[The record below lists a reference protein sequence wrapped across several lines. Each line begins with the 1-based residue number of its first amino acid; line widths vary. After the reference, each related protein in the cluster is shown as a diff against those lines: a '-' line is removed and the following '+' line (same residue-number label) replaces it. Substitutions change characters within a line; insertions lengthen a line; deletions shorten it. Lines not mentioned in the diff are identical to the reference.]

1 MKILPIES
9 ILGLLESEEGTKFIE
24 KLFKILPKEK
34 RLNDE
39 NELFNRINNNFK
51 NSINGE
57 FTDELDNEKIINYFK
72 YIYKYE
78 RTRLSVITNAL
89 FFFKLYDNSSL
100 EKLEQILENNNIKE
114 EIEKD
119 LKKVMKKILS
129 DEEIDFD
136 ELKETISFI
145 STLENAYI
153 DSEVIMDLVNESGV
167 LEPTFMTKVIDKMFC
182 SVLNEEALEL
192 FDASVSFKQNIEI
205 TLLDYFDR
213 ISNGEVEE
221 DTLNKLFEKYVE
233 KILFFYMS
241 TDKNDILLSNNIL
254 KRLMTLD
261 IKKLDISLLTKLEI
275 DMAKENYKEELRKR
289 LEYIDDIIN
298 NPNYCEDY
306 IRCVVIPKLDKKT
319 IISTLED
326 EDFTKILTILD
337 SNGIKKDSKSRI
349 MNLLTSSGIMK
360 KINNERTINK
370 RNLKQID
377 ETDIKKL
384 DKYASKAYYLA
395 QEIDEPLA
403 LRIIASHI
411 MNDENTVSK
420 PALKVAMISYANN
433 ILRKEGI
440 NNWKYV
446 FGEIKNKQ
454 EKGTTVG
461 QAYLSKSLIGL
472 SLLRFDAFYTDKTA
486 ESYLEGIL
494 TTLLHETRHVIDD
507 NNVDHNKLS
516 FENSLITKELL
527 LMSDDEEFYHKNYKS
542 LIIEKYAKMTG
553 VIETLK
559 LLSKID
565 KDKAKEFYTKASV
578 KIRKLNKTLLDSKR
592 KTNEKEDNFFDMVD
606 NLMKNDPTY
615 IEEYSVLKYEYNE
628 DGTRKSIPLI
638 IDSVSDYINNSS
650 DEENKLDAYKYI
662 RGTINIEVLR
672 SNSLTDILEKLVSL
686 SGIKYDDK
694 ILNRQLEI
702 YRTGLE
708 NRFNQIIDLYK
719 EAQKCN
725 IDVSKDITS
734 SKEILLKYIDGDEIL
749 DKSVD
754 KTLKSSL
761 DTLVENEFI
770 SSESVSKKSYKY
782 RRKSL

>member
-57 FTDELDNEKIINYFK
+57 STGELDNEKIINYFK

-78 RTRLSVITNAL
+78 KTRLSVITNAL

-119 LKKVMKKILS
+119 LKKVMEKILS

-136 ELKETISFI
+136 ELKESLEFI
-145 STLENAYI
+145 STLEKAYI

-167 LEPTFMTKVIDKMFC
+167 LEPTFMTKAIDKMFC

-192 FDASVSFKQNIEI
+192 FDASASFKQNIEI

-275 DMAKENYKEELRKR
+275 DMAKEIYKEGARKR

-337 SNGIKKDSKSRI
+337 SNGIKKDSKARI

-377 ETDIKKL
+377 ETDIKEL

-403 LRIIASHI
+403 LKIIASHI

-702 YRTGLE
+702 YRTELE

-725 IDVSKDITS
+725 IDISKDITS
-734 SKEILLKYIDGDEIL
+734 SKEILLKYIDGDENL

>member
-9 ILGLLESEEGTKFIE
+9 ILGLLESEEGAKFIK
-24 KLFKILPKEK
+24 KLFKIFSKEK

-57 FTDELDNEKIINYFK
+57 STDELDNEKIINYFK

-78 RTRLSVITNAL
+78 KTRLSVITNAL
-89 FFFKLYDNSSL
+89 FFFKLYDNSSF

-119 LKKVMKKILS
+119 LKKVMEKILS

-136 ELKETISFI
+136 ELKESLEFI
-145 STLENAYI
+145 STLEKAYI
-153 DSEVIMDLVNESGV
+153 DSEVIMNLVNESGV
-167 LEPTFMTKVIDKMFC
+167 LEPTFMTKAIDKMFC

-192 FDASVSFKQNIEI
+192 FDASASFKQNIEI

-275 DMAKENYKEELRKR
+275 DMAKEIYKEDARKR

-306 IRCVVIPKLDKKT
+306 IRCVVIQKLDKKT

-337 SNGIKKDSKSRI
+337 SNGIKKDSKGRI

-377 ETDIKKL
+377 ETDIKEL

-403 LRIIASHI
+403 LKIIASHI

-565 KDKAKEFYTKASV
+565 KDKAKEFYTKASA

-638 IDSVSDYINNSS
+638 IHSVSDYINNSS

-694 ILNRQLEI
+694 ICLKANNLI
-702 YRTGLE
+702 T
-708 NRFNQIIDLYK
+708 NNSK
-719 EAQKCN
+719 AN
-725 IDVSKDITS
+725 I
-734 SKEILLKYIDGDEIL
+734 
-749 DKSVD
+749 
-754 KTLKSSL
+754 
-761 DTLVENEFI
+761 F
-770 SSESVSKKSYKY
+770 
-782 RRKSL
+782 

>member
-9 ILGLLESEEGTKFIE
+9 ILGLLESEEGAKFIE
-24 KLFKILPKEK
+24 KLFKIFSKEK

-57 FTDELDNEKIINYFK
+57 STGELDNEKIINYFK

-78 RTRLSVITNAL
+78 KTRLSVITNAL

-119 LKKVMKKILS
+119 LKKVMEKILS

-136 ELKETISFI
+136 ELKESLEFI
-145 STLENAYI
+145 STLEKAYI

-167 LEPTFMTKVIDKMFC
+167 LEPTFMTKAIDKMFC

-192 FDASVSFKQNIEI
+192 FDASASFKQNIEI

-275 DMAKENYKEELRKR
+275 DMAKEIYKEDARKR

-337 SNGIKKDSKSRI
+337 SNGIKKDSKARI

-370 RNLKQID
+370 RKLKQID
-377 ETDIKKL
+377 ETDIKEL

-403 LRIIASHI
+403 LKIIASHI

-494 TTLLHETRHVIDD
+494 TTCLL
-507 NNVDHNKLS
+507 
-516 FENSLITKELL
+516 
-527 LMSDDEEFYHKNYKS
+527 
-542 LIIEKYAKMTG
+542 
-553 VIETLK
+553 
-559 LLSKID
+559 
-565 KDKAKEFYTKASV
+565 YTSPSP
-578 KIRKLNKTLLDSKR
+578 R
-592 KTNEKEDNFFDMVD
+592 
-606 NLMKNDPTY
+606 
-615 IEEYSVLKYEYNE
+615 
-628 DGTRKSIPLI
+628 
-638 IDSVSDYINNSS
+638 
-650 DEENKLDAYKYI
+650 
-662 RGTINIEVLR
+662 
-672 SNSLTDILEKLVSL
+672 DI
-686 SGIKYDDK
+686 
-694 ILNRQLEI
+694 
-702 YRTGLE
+702 
-708 NRFNQIIDLYK
+708 
-719 EAQKCN
+719 
-725 IDVSKDITS
+725 
-734 SKEILLKYIDGDEIL
+734 
-749 DKSVD
+749 
-754 KTLKSSL
+754 
-761 DTLVENEFI
+761 
-770 SSESVSKKSYKY
+770 
-782 RRKSL
+782 

>member
-9 ILGLLESEEGTKFIE
+9 MLGLLESEEGTKFIE

-39 NELFNRINNNFK
+39 NELFNRINNSFK

-57 FTDELDNEKIINYFK
+57 STDELDNEKIINYFK

-78 RTRLSVITNAL
+78 KARLGVITNAL
-89 FFFKLYDNSSL
+89 FFFKLYDNSSF
-100 EKLEQILENNNIKE
+100 EKLEQILENNNTKEQIK
-114 EIEKD
+114 KD
-119 LKKVMKKILS
+119 LKKVMEKILS
-129 DEEIDFD
+129 DEEIGFD

-153 DSEVIMDLVNESGV
+153 DSEMIMDLVNESKV
-167 LEPTFMTKVIDKMFC
+167 LEPAFMTKVIDKMFC
-182 SVLNEEALEL
+182 SVLNKEALEL
-192 FDASVSFKQNIEI
+192 FDASVSFKQNVEI

-221 DTLNKLFEKYVE
+221 DTLNKLFEKYIE
-233 KILFFYMS
+233 KILFLYMS
-241 TDKNDILLSNNIL
+241 TDKNDTLLSNNIL

-261 IKKLDISLLTKLEI
+261 IEKLDISLLVKLEI
-275 DMAKENYKEELRKR
+275 NMAKENYKEELRKK
-289 LEYIDDIIN
+289 LKYIDDIIN

-306 IRCVVIPKLDKKT
+306 IRCVVMPKLDKKT

-349 MNLLTSSGIMK
+349 MNLLTRSGIIEE
-360 KINNERTINK
+360 INKERTINK
-370 RNLKQID
+370 QDLKQMNKS
-377 ETDIKKL
+377 DIEKL
-384 DKYASKAYYLA
+384 DKCASKAYYLA

-411 MNDENTVSK
+411 MNDNNTVSK

-433 ILRKEGI
+433 LLREKRI

-638 IDSVSDYINNSS
+638 IDSVSACINNSS

-686 SGIKYDDK
+686 NGIKYDDK

-719 EAQKCN
+719 EAQKSN
-725 IDVSKDITS
+725 IDISKDITS
-734 SKEILLKYIDGDEIL
+734 SKEIVLKYIDSDESL
-749 DKSVD
+749 DKLAD

-761 DTLVENEFI
+761 DILIENGFI
-770 SSESVSKKSYKY
+770 SSESVGKKSYKY
-782 RRKSL
+782 RHKSL

>member
-9 ILGLLESEEGTKFIE
+9 ILGLLESEEGAKFIK
-24 KLFKILPKEK
+24 KLFKILSKEK

-39 NELFNRINNNFK
+39 VELLNIINN
-51 NSINGE
+51 SIENGLNGE
-57 FTDELDNEKIINYFK
+57 STGELDNEKIINYFK

-78 RTRLSVITNAL
+78 KTRLGVITNAL
-89 FFFKLYDNSSL
+89 FFFKLYDNSSF

-119 LKKVMKKILS
+119 LKKVMEKILS

-136 ELKETISFI
+136 ELKESIGFI
-145 STLENAYI
+145 STLEKAYI

-167 LEPTFMTKVIDKMFC
+167 LEPTFMTKAIDKIFC
-182 SVLNEEALEL
+182 SVVNKKALEL
-192 FDASVSFKQNIEI
+192 FDASTSFKQNVEI

-221 DTLNKLFEKYVE
+221 DALNKLFEKYVE
-233 KILFFYMS
+233 KILFLYMS
-241 TDKNDILLSNNIL
+241 TYKNDTLLSNNIL

-261 IKKLDISLLTKLEI
+261 IEKLDISLLTKLEI
-275 DMAKENYKEELRKR
+275 NTAKEIYKEDSRKR

-298 NPNYCEDY
+298 NPNYSEDY

-337 SNGIKKDSKSRI
+337 SNGIKKDSKNRI

-454 EKGTTVG
+454 KKGTTVG

-638 IDSVSDYINNSS
+638 IDSVSACINNIS
-650 DEENKLDAYKYI
+650 DEKAKLDAYKYI

-672 SNSLTDILEKLVSL
+672 NNSLTDILEKLVSL

-725 IDVSKDITS
+725 VDVSKDITS
-734 SKEILLKYIDGDEIL
+734 SKEILLKYVDSDEFL

-761 DTLVENEFI
+761 DTLVENGFI
-770 SSESVSKKSYKY
+770 SSESVSKKNYKY
-782 RRKSL
+782 RHKSL

>member
-57 FTDELDNEKIINYFK
+57 STDELDNEKIINYFK

-78 RTRLSVITNAL
+78 KARLGVITNAL
-89 FFFKLYDNSSL
+89 FFFKLYDNSSF
-100 EKLEQILENNNIKE
+100 EKLEQILENNNTKEQIK
-114 EIEKD
+114 KD
-119 LKKVMKKILS
+119 LKKVMEKILS
-129 DEEIDFD
+129 DEEIGFD

-153 DSEVIMDLVNESGV
+153 DSEMIMDLVNESKV
-167 LEPTFMTKVIDKMFC
+167 LEPAFMTKVIDKMFC
-182 SVLNEEALEL
+182 SVLNKEALEL
-192 FDASVSFKQNIEI
+192 FDASVSFKQNVEI

-241 TDKNDILLSNNIL
+241 TDKNDTLLSNNIL

-261 IKKLDISLLTKLEI
+261 IEKLDISLLVKLEI
-275 DMAKENYKEELRKR
+275 NMAKENYKEELRKK
-289 LEYIDDIIN
+289 LKYIDDIIN

-306 IRCVVIPKLDKKT
+306 IRCVVMPKLDKKT

-326 EDFTKILTILD
+326 EDFTKILTILN
-337 SNGIKKDSKSRI
+337 SNSIKKDSKSRI
-349 MNLLTSSGIMK
+349 MNLLTSSGIMEE
-360 KINNERTINK
+360 INKERTINK
-370 RNLKQID
+370 QDLKQMNKS
-377 ETDIKKL
+377 DIEKL
-384 DKYASKAYYLA
+384 DKCASKAYYLA
-395 QEIDEPLA
+395 QEIEEPLA

-454 EKGTTVG
+454 KKGTTVG

-578 KIRKLNKTLLDSKR
+578 KIRKLNKTLLDSRR

-606 NLMKNDPTY
+606 NLMKNNPTY

-638 IDSVSDYINNSS
+638 IDSVSACINNIS

-725 IDVSKDITS
+725 VDVSKDITS
-734 SKEILLKYIDGDEIL
+734 SKEILLQYVDSDEIL

-761 DTLVENEFI
+761 DTLVENGFI
-770 SSESVSKKSYKY
+770 SSESVGKKSYKY
-782 RRKSL
+782 RHKSL

>member
-9 ILGLLESEEGTKFIE
+9 MLGLLESEEGAKFIK
-24 KLFKILPKEK
+24 KLFKILSKEK

-39 NELFNRINNNFK
+39 VELLNIINN
-51 NSINGE
+51 SIENGLNGE
-57 FTDELDNEKIINYFK
+57 STGELDNEKIINYFK

-78 RTRLSVITNAL
+78 KTRLGVITNAL
-89 FFFKLYDNSSL
+89 FFFKLYDNSSF

-119 LKKVMKKILS
+119 LKKVMEKILS

-136 ELKETISFI
+136 ELKESIGFI
-145 STLENAYI
+145 STLEKAYI

-167 LEPTFMTKVIDKMFC
+167 LEPTFMTKAIDKIFC
-182 SVLNEEALEL
+182 SVVNKKALEL
-192 FDASVSFKQNIEI
+192 FDASTSFKQNVEI

-233 KILFFYMS
+233 KILFLYMA
-241 TDKNDILLSNNIL
+241 TDKNDTLLSNNIL

-261 IKKLDISLLTKLEI
+261 IEKLDISLLTKLEI
-275 DMAKENYKEELRKR
+275 NMAKEIYKEDSRKR

-298 NPNYCEDY
+298 NPNYSEDY

-337 SNGIKKDSKSRI
+337 SNGIKKDSKNRI

-578 KIRKLNKTLLDSKR
+578 KIRKLNKTLLDSRR

-638 IDSVSDYINNSS
+638 IDSVSACINNIS
-650 DEENKLDAYKYI
+650 DEKTKLDAYKYI

-725 IDVSKDITS
+725 VDVSKDITS
-734 SKEILLKYIDGDEIL
+734 SKEILLKYIDSDEFL

-761 DTLVENEFI
+761 DTLVENGFI
-770 SSESVSKKSYKY
+770 GSESVSKKSYKY
-782 RRKSL
+782 RYKSL

>member
-9 ILGLLESEEGTKFIE
+9 MLGLLESEEGTKFIE

-39 NELFNRINNNFK
+39 NELFNRINNSFK

-57 FTDELDNEKIINYFK
+57 STDELDNEKIINYFK

-78 RTRLSVITNAL
+78 KARLGVITNAL
-89 FFFKLYDNSSL
+89 FFFKLYDNSSF
-100 EKLEQILENNNIKE
+100 EKLEQILENNNTKEQIK
-114 EIEKD
+114 KD
-119 LKKVMKKILS
+119 LKKVMEKILS
-129 DEEIDFD
+129 DEEIGFD

-153 DSEVIMDLVNESGV
+153 DSEMIMDLVNESKV
-167 LEPTFMTKVIDKMFC
+167 LEPAFMTKVIDKMFC
-182 SVLNEEALEL
+182 SVLNKEALEL
-192 FDASVSFKQNIEI
+192 FDASVSFKQNVEI

-233 KILFFYMS
+233 KILFLYMS
-241 TDKNDILLSNNIL
+241 TDKNDTLLSNNIL

-261 IKKLDISLLTKLEI
+261 IEKLDISLLVKLEI
-275 DMAKENYKEELRKR
+275 NMAKENYKEELRKK
-289 LEYIDDIIN
+289 LKYIDDIIN

-306 IRCVVIPKLDKKT
+306 IRCVVMPKLDKKT

-326 EDFTKILTILD
+326 EDFTKILTILN
-337 SNGIKKDSKSRI
+337 SNSIKKDSKSRI
-349 MNLLTSSGIMK
+349 MNLLTSSGIMEE
-360 KINNERTINK
+360 INKERTINK
-370 RNLKQID
+370 QDLKQMNKS
-377 ETDIKKL
+377 DIEKL
-384 DKYASKAYYLA
+384 DKCASKAYYLA
-395 QEIDEPLA
+395 QEIEEPLA

-454 EKGTTVG
+454 KKGTTVG

-578 KIRKLNKTLLDSKR
+578 KIRKLNKTLLDSRR
-592 KTNEKEDNFFDMVD
+592 KTKEKEDNFFDMVD

-638 IDSVSDYINNSS
+638 IDSVSACINNSS

-686 SGIKYDDK
+686 NGIKYDDK
-694 ILNRQLEI
+694 ILNRQLEM

-719 EAQKCN
+719 EAQKSN
-725 IDVSKDITS
+725 VDVSKDITS
-734 SKEILLKYIDGDEIL
+734 SKEILLQYVDSDEIL

-761 DTLVENEFI
+761 DILIENGFI
-770 SSESVSKKSYKY
+770 SSESVGKKSYKY
-782 RRKSL
+782 RHKSL

>member
-39 NELFNRINNNFK
+39 NELFNRINNSFK

-119 LKKVMKKILS
+119 LKKVMEKILS

-136 ELKETISFI
+136 ELKESLEFI

-167 LEPTFMTKVIDKMFC
+167 LEPTFMTKAIDKMFC

-192 FDASVSFKQNIEI
+192 FDASASFKQNIEI

-261 IKKLDISLLTKLEI
+261 IEKLDISLLVKLEI
-275 DMAKENYKEELRKR
+275 NMAKENYKEELRKR

-326 EDFTKILTILD
+326 EDFTKILTILN
-337 SNGIKKDSKSRI
+337 SNSIKKDSKSRI

-370 RNLKQID
+370 RKLKQID
-377 ETDIKKL
+377 ETDIKEL

-403 LRIIASHI
+403 LKIIASHI

-454 EKGTTVG
+454 KKGTTVG
-461 QAYLSKSLIGL
+461 QAYLSKALIGL

-702 YRTGLE
+702 YRTELE

-725 IDVSKDITS
+725 IDISKDITS

>member
-78 RTRLSVITNAL
+78 KTRLGVITNAF

-119 LKKVMKKILS
+119 LKKVMEKILS
-129 DEEIDFD
+129 DEEIGFD
-136 ELKETISFI
+136 ELKGTISFI

-167 LEPTFMTKVIDKMFC
+167 LEPAFMTKVIDKMFY
-182 SVLNEEALEL
+182 SVLNKEALEL
-192 FDASVSFKQNIEI
+192 FDASVSFKQNVEI

-261 IKKLDISLLTKLEI
+261 IEKLDISLLVKLEI
-275 DMAKENYKEELRKR
+275 NMAKENYKEELRKR

-337 SNGIKKDSKSRI
+337 SNGIKKDSKGRI

-370 RNLKQID
+370 RKLKQID
-377 ETDIKKL
+377 ETDIKEL

-494 TTLLHETRHVIDD
+494 TDYGSQKADEVIRIFNRIDNVIYNGFSEEEVQTLSVMAGKVEKNLWEAIK
-507 NNVDHNKLS
+507 N
-516 FENSLITKELL
+516 
-527 LMSDDEEFYHKNYKS
+527 EE
-542 LIIEKYAKMTG
+542 
-553 VIETLK
+553 
-559 LLSKID
+559 
-565 KDKAKEFYTKASV
+565 
-578 KIRKLNKTLLDSKR
+578 
-592 KTNEKEDNFFDMVD
+592 
-606 NLMKNDPTY
+606 
-615 IEEYSVLKYEYNE
+615 
-628 DGTRKSIPLI
+628 
-638 IDSVSDYINNSS
+638 
-650 DEENKLDAYKYI
+650 
-662 RGTINIEVLR
+662 
-672 SNSLTDILEKLVSL
+672 
-686 SGIKYDDK
+686 
-694 ILNRQLEI
+694 
-702 YRTGLE
+702 
-708 NRFNQIIDLYK
+708 
-719 EAQKCN
+719 QK
-725 IDVSKDITS
+725 
-734 SKEILLKYIDGDEIL
+734 
-749 DKSVD
+749 
-754 KTLKSSL
+754 
-761 DTLVENEFI
+761 
-770 SSESVSKKSYKY
+770 
-782 RRKSL
+782 

>member
-24 KLFKILPKEK
+24 KLFEILPKEK

-39 NELFNRINNNFK
+39 NELFNRINNSFK

-57 FTDELDNEKIINYFK
+57 STDELDNEKIINYFK

-78 RTRLSVITNAL
+78 RTRLSIITNAL

-119 LKKVMKKILS
+119 LKKVMEKILS

-136 ELKETISFI
+136 ELKESIGFI
-145 STLENAYI
+145 STLEKAYI

-167 LEPTFMTKVIDKMFC
+167 LEPTFMTKAIDKIFC
-182 SVLNEEALEL
+182 SVVNKKALEL
-192 FDASVSFKQNIEI
+192 FDASTSFKQNVEI

-221 DTLNKLFEKYVE
+221 DALNKLFEKYVE
-233 KILFFYMS
+233 KILFLYMA
-241 TDKNDILLSNNIL
+241 TDKNDTLLSNNIL

-261 IKKLDISLLTKLEI
+261 IEKLDISLLTKLEI
-275 DMAKENYKEELRKR
+275 DMAKEIYKEDSRKR

-298 NPNYCEDY
+298 NPNYSEDY

-337 SNGIKKDSKSRI
+337 SNGIKKDSKNRI

-403 LRIIASHI
+403 LRIITSHI

-454 EKGTTVG
+454 KKGTTVG

-472 SLLRFDAFYTDKTA
+472 SLLRFDAFYTDKTTK
-486 ESYLEGIL
+486 SYLEGIL

-638 IDSVSDYINNSS
+638 IDSVSACINNIS
-650 DEENKLDAYKYI
+650 DEKTKLDAYKYI

-725 IDVSKDITS
+725 VDVSKDITS
-734 SKEILLKYIDGDEIL
+734 SKEILLKYIDSDEFL

-761 DTLVENEFI
+761 DTLVENGFI

-782 RRKSL
+782 RHKSL

>member
-9 ILGLLESEEGTKFIE
+9 ILGLLESEEGAKFIK
-24 KLFKILPKEK
+24 KLFKILSKEK

-39 NELFNRINNNFK
+39 VELLNIINN
-51 NSINGE
+51 SIENGLNGE
-57 FTDELDNEKIINYFK
+57 STGELDNEKIINYFK

-78 RTRLSVITNAL
+78 KTRLGVITNAL
-89 FFFKLYDNSSL
+89 FFFKLYDNSSF

-119 LKKVMKKILS
+119 LKKVMEKILS

-136 ELKETISFI
+136 ELKESIGFI
-145 STLENAYI
+145 STLEKAYI

-167 LEPTFMTKVIDKMFC
+167 LEPTFMTKAIDKIFC
-182 SVLNEEALEL
+182 SVVNKKALEL
-192 FDASVSFKQNIEI
+192 FDASTSFKQNVEI

-233 KILFFYMS
+233 KILFLYMA
-241 TDKNDILLSNNIL
+241 TDKNDTLLSNNIL

-261 IKKLDISLLTKLEI
+261 IEKLDISLLTKLEI
-275 DMAKENYKEELRKR
+275 NMAKEIYKEDSRKR

-298 NPNYCEDY
+298 NPNYSEDY

-337 SNGIKKDSKSRI
+337 SNGIKKDSKNRI

-454 EKGTTVG
+454 KKGTTVG

-472 SLLRFDAFYTDKTA
+472 SLLRFDAFYTDKTTK
-486 ESYLEGIL
+486 SYLEGIL

-507 NNVDHNKLS
+507 NNVDHSKLS

-638 IDSVSDYINNSS
+638 IDSVSACINNIS

-725 IDVSKDITS
+725 VDVSKDITS
-734 SKEILLKYIDGDEIL
+734 SKEILLKYVDSDEFL

-761 DTLVENEFI
+761 DTLVENGFI
-770 SSESVSKKSYKY
+770 SSESVSKKNYKY
-782 RRKSL
+782 RHKSL

>member
-39 NELFNRINNNFK
+39 NELFNRINNSFK

-119 LKKVMKKILS
+119 LKKVMEKILS

-136 ELKETISFI
+136 ELKESLEFI

-167 LEPTFMTKVIDKMFC
+167 LEPTFMTKAIDKMFC

-192 FDASVSFKQNIEI
+192 FDASASFKQNIEI

-261 IKKLDISLLTKLEI
+261 IEKLDISLLVKLEI
-275 DMAKENYKEELRKR
+275 NMAKENYKEELRKR

-326 EDFTKILTILD
+326 EDFTKILTILN
-337 SNGIKKDSKSRI
+337 SNSIKKDSKSRI

-370 RNLKQID
+370 RKLKQID
-377 ETDIKKL
+377 ETDIKEL

-403 LRIIASHI
+403 LKIIASHI

-454 EKGTTVG
+454 KKGTTVG

-702 YRTGLE
+702 YRTELE

-725 IDVSKDITS
+725 IDISKDITS

>member
-9 ILGLLESEEGTKFIE
+9 ILGLLESEEGAKFIK
-24 KLFKILPKEK
+24 KLFKILSKEK

-39 NELFNRINNNFK
+39 VELLNIINN
-51 NSINGE
+51 SIENGLNGE
-57 FTDELDNEKIINYFK
+57 STGELDNEKIINYFK

-78 RTRLSVITNAL
+78 KTRLGVITNAL
-89 FFFKLYDNSSL
+89 FFFKLYDNSSF

-119 LKKVMKKILS
+119 LKKVMEKILS

-136 ELKETISFI
+136 ELKESIEFI
-145 STLENAYI
+145 STLEKAYI

-167 LEPTFMTKVIDKMFC
+167 LEPTFMTKAIDKMFC

-192 FDASVSFKQNIEI
+192 FDASASFKQNIEI

-241 TDKNDILLSNNIL
+241 IDKNDTLLSNNIL

-261 IKKLDISLLTKLEI
+261 IKKLDVSLLTKLEI
-275 DMAKENYKEELRKR
+275 DMAKEIYKEGTRKR

-454 EKGTTVG
+454 KKGTTVG

-628 DGTRKSIPLI
+628 DGTRKNIPLI
-638 IDSVSDYINNSS
+638 IDSVYACINNSS

-725 IDVSKDITS
+725 IDISKDITS

-761 DTLVENEFI
+761 DTLVESGFI

>member
-9 ILGLLESEEGTKFIE
+9 ILGLLESEEGAKFIK
-24 KLFKILPKEK
+24 KLFKILSKEK

-39 NELFNRINNNFK
+39 VELLNIINN
-51 NSINGE
+51 SIENGLNGE
-57 FTDELDNEKIINYFK
+57 STGELDNEKIINYFK

-78 RTRLSVITNAL
+78 KTRLGVITNAL
-89 FFFKLYDNSSL
+89 FFFKLYDNSSF

-119 LKKVMKKILS
+119 LKKVMEKILS

-136 ELKETISFI
+136 ELKESIGFI
-145 STLENAYI
+145 STLEKAYI

-167 LEPTFMTKVIDKMFC
+167 LEPTFMTKAIDKMFC

-192 FDASVSFKQNIEI
+192 FDASASFKQNIEI

-221 DTLNKLFEKYVE
+221 DPLNKLFEKYVE

-261 IKKLDISLLTKLEI
+261 IKKLDISLLTKLEV
-275 DMAKENYKEELRKR
+275 DMAKEIYKEDARKR

-370 RNLKQID
+370 RKLKQID
-377 ETDIKKL
+377 ETDIKEL

-527 LMSDDEEFYHKNYKS
+527 LMSDDQENYHKKNK
-542 LIIEKYAKMTG
+542 
-553 VIETLK
+553 
-559 LLSKID
+559 SKI
-565 KDKAKEFYTKASV
+565 
-578 KIRKLNKTLLDSKR
+578 N
-592 KTNEKEDNFFDMVD
+592 
-606 NLMKNDPTY
+606 
-615 IEEYSVLKYEYNE
+615 
-628 DGTRKSIPLI
+628 
-638 IDSVSDYINNSS
+638 
-650 DEENKLDAYKYI
+650 
-662 RGTINIEVLR
+662 
-672 SNSLTDILEKLVSL
+672 
-686 SGIKYDDK
+686 
-694 ILNRQLEI
+694 
-702 YRTGLE
+702 
-708 NRFNQIIDLYK
+708 
-719 EAQKCN
+719 
-725 IDVSKDITS
+725 
-734 SKEILLKYIDGDEIL
+734 
-749 DKSVD
+749 
-754 KTLKSSL
+754 
-761 DTLVENEFI
+761 
-770 SSESVSKKSYKY
+770 
-782 RRKSL
+782 

>member
-39 NELFNRINNNFK
+39 NELFNRINNSFK

-57 FTDELDNEKIINYFK
+57 STDELDNEKIINYFK

-136 ELKETISFI
+136 ELKESLEFI
-145 STLENAYI
+145 STLEKAYI
-153 DSEVIMDLVNESGV
+153 DSEVIMDLVNESGA
-167 LEPTFMTKVIDKMFC
+167 LEPTFMTKAIDKMFC

-192 FDASVSFKQNIEI
+192 FDASASFKQNIEI

-275 DMAKENYKEELRKR
+275 DMAKEIYKEDARKR

-337 SNGIKKDSKSRI
+337 SNSIKKDSKSRI

-377 ETDIKKL
+377 QTDIKKL

-403 LRIIASHI
+403 LKIIASHI

-565 KDKAKEFYTKASV
+565 KDKAKEFYAKASV

-662 RGTINIEVLR
+662 RGTMNIEVLR

-702 YRTGLE
+702 YRTELE

-725 IDVSKDITS
+725 IDISKDITS

-749 DKSVD
+749 DKSAN

-761 DTLVENEFI
+761 DTLVENGFI

>member
-24 KLFKILPKEK
+24 KLFKILPKEE

-39 NELFNRINNNFK
+39 NELFNRINNSFK

-57 FTDELDNEKIINYFK
+57 SSGELDNEKIINYFK

-119 LKKVMKKILS
+119 LKKVMEKILS

-136 ELKETISFI
+136 ELKESLEFI
-145 STLENAYI
+145 STLKKAYI

-167 LEPTFMTKVIDKMFC
+167 LEPTFMTKAIDKMFY

-192 FDASVSFKQNIEI
+192 FDASASFKQSIEI

-261 IKKLDISLLTKLEI
+261 IKKLDISLLTKLEV
-275 DMAKENYKEELRKR
+275 DMAKEIYKEDARKR

-337 SNGIKKDSKSRI
+337 SNGIKKDSKGRI

-370 RNLKQID
+370 RKLKQID
-377 ETDIKKL
+377 QTDIKEL

-403 LRIIASHI
+403 LKIIASHI

-454 EKGTTVG
+454 KKGTTVG

-650 DEENKLDAYKYI
+650 DEENKLDVYKYI

-761 DTLVENEFI
+761 DALVENEFI

>member
-39 NELFNRINNNFK
+39 NELFNRINNSFK

-119 LKKVMKKILS
+119 LKKVMEKILS

-136 ELKETISFI
+136 ELKESLEFI

-167 LEPTFMTKVIDKMFC
+167 LEPTFMTKAIDKMFC

-192 FDASVSFKQNIEI
+192 FDASASFKQNIEI

-261 IKKLDISLLTKLEI
+261 IEKLDISLLVKLEI
-275 DMAKENYKEELRKR
+275 NMAKENYKEELRKR

-326 EDFTKILTILD
+326 EDFTKILTILN
-337 SNGIKKDSKSRI
+337 SNSIKKDSKSRI

-370 RNLKQID
+370 RKLKQID
-377 ETDIKKL
+377 ETDIKEL

-403 LRIIASHI
+403 LKIIASHI

-420 PALKVAMISYANN
+420 LALKVAMISYANN

-454 EKGTTVG
+454 KKGTTVG

-606 NLMKNDPTY
+606 NLMENDPTY

-702 YRTGLE
+702 YRTELE

-725 IDVSKDITS
+725 IDISKDITS

>member
-39 NELFNRINNNFK
+39 NELFNRINNSFK

-119 LKKVMKKILS
+119 LKKVMEKILS

-136 ELKETISFI
+136 ELKESLEFI

-167 LEPTFMTKVIDKMFC
+167 LEPTFMTKAIDKMFC

-192 FDASVSFKQNIEI
+192 FDASASFKQNIEI

-261 IKKLDISLLTKLEI
+261 IEKLDISLLVKLEI
-275 DMAKENYKEELRKR
+275 NMAKENYKEELRKR

-326 EDFTKILTILD
+326 EDFTKILTILN
-337 SNGIKKDSKSRI
+337 SNSIKKDSKSRI

-370 RNLKQID
+370 RKLKQID
-377 ETDIKKL
+377 ETDIKEL

-403 LRIIASHI
+403 LKIIASHI

-454 EKGTTVG
+454 KKGTTVG

-606 NLMKNDPTY
+606 NLMENDPTY

-702 YRTGLE
+702 YRTELE

-725 IDVSKDITS
+725 IDISKDITS

>member
-9 ILGLLESEEGTKFIE
+9 MLGLLESEEGTKFIE
-24 KLFKILPKEK
+24 KLFEILPKEK

-39 NELFNRINNNFK
+39 NELFNRINNSFK

-57 FTDELDNEKIINYFK
+57 STDELDNEKIINYFK

-78 RTRLSVITNAL
+78 RTRLSIITNAL
-89 FFFKLYDNSSL
+89 FFFKLYDNSSF

-119 LKKVMKKILS
+119 LKKVMEKILS
-129 DEEIDFD
+129 DEEIGFD

-167 LEPTFMTKVIDKMFC
+167 LEPAFMTKVIDKMFY
-182 SVLNEEALEL
+182 SVLNKEALEL
-192 FDASVSFKQNIEI
+192 FDASVSFKQNVEI

-261 IKKLDISLLTKLEI
+261 IKKLDISLLTKLEV
-275 DMAKENYKEELRKR
+275 DMAKEIYKEDARKR

-337 SNGIKKDSKSRI
+337 SNGIKKDSKGRI

-370 RNLKQID
+370 RKLKQID
-377 ETDIKKL
+377 QTDIKEL

-403 LRIIASHI
+403 LKIIASHI

-638 IDSVSDYINNSS
+638 IDSVSDHINNSS

-702 YRTGLE
+702 YRTELE

-725 IDVSKDITS
+725 IDISKDITS

-749 DKSVD
+749 DKSAN

-761 DTLVENEFI
+761 DTLVENGFI

>member
-24 KLFKILPKEK
+24 KLFKILPKEE

-39 NELFNRINNNFK
+39 NELFNRINNSFK

-57 FTDELDNEKIINYFK
+57 SSGELDNEKIINYFK

-136 ELKETISFI
+136 ELKESLEFI
-145 STLENAYI
+145 STLEKAYI

-167 LEPTFMTKVIDKMFC
+167 LEPTFMTKAIDKMFC

-192 FDASVSFKQNIEI
+192 FDASASFKQNIEI

-261 IKKLDISLLTKLEI
+261 IKKLDISLLTKLEV
-275 DMAKENYKEELRKR
+275 DMAKEIYKEDARKR

-337 SNGIKKDSKSRI
+337 SNGIKKDSKGRI

-370 RNLKQID
+370 RNLKQIHQ
-377 ETDIKKL
+377 TDIKEL

-403 LRIIASHI
+403 LKIIASHI

-650 DEENKLDAYKYI
+650 DEENKLDVYKYI

>member
-39 NELFNRINNNFK
+39 NELFNRINNSFK

-119 LKKVMKKILS
+119 LKKVMEKILS

-136 ELKETISFI
+136 ELKESLEFI

-167 LEPTFMTKVIDKMFC
+167 LEPTFMTKAIDKMFC

-192 FDASVSFKQNIEI
+192 FDASASFKQNIEI

-221 DTLNKLFEKYVE
+221 DPLNKLFEKYVE

-261 IKKLDISLLTKLEI
+261 IKKLDISLLTKLEV
-275 DMAKENYKEELRKR
+275 DMAKEIYKEDARKR

-306 IRCVVIPKLDKKT
+306 IRCVVIPKLDKKA

-326 EDFTKILTILD
+326 EDFTKILTILN
-337 SNGIKKDSKSRI
+337 SNSIKKDSKSRI

-370 RNLKQID
+370 RKLKQID
-377 ETDIKKL
+377 ETDIKEL

-403 LRIIASHI
+403 LKIIASHI

-446 FGEIKNKQ
+446 FVEIKNKQ
-454 EKGTTVG
+454 KKGTTVG

-486 ESYLEGIL
+486 KSYLEGIL

-592 KTNEKEDNFFDMVD
+592 KAKEKEDNLFDMVD

-702 YRTGLE
+702 YRTELE

-725 IDVSKDITS
+725 IDISKDITS

>member
-39 NELFNRINNNFK
+39 NELFNRINNSFK

-119 LKKVMKKILS
+119 LKKVMEKILS

-136 ELKETISFI
+136 ELKESLEFI
-145 STLENAYI
+145 STLEKAYI

-167 LEPTFMTKVIDKMFC
+167 LEPTFMTKAIDKMFC

-192 FDASVSFKQNIEI
+192 FDASASFKQNIEI

-221 DTLNKLFEKYVE
+221 DPLNKLLEKYVE

-261 IKKLDISLLTKLEI
+261 IKKLDISLLTKLEV
-275 DMAKENYKEELRKR
+275 DMAKEIYKEDARKR

-326 EDFTKILTILD
+326 EDFAKILTILD
-337 SNGIKKDSKSRI
+337 SNGIKKDSKGRI

-377 ETDIKKL
+377 ETDIKEL

-403 LRIIASHI
+403 LKIIASHI

-454 EKGTTVG
+454 KKGTTVG

-615 IEEYSVLKYEYNE
+615 IEEYSILKYEYNE

-702 YRTGLE
+702 YRTELE

-725 IDVSKDITS
+725 IDISKDITS

>member
-9 ILGLLESEEGTKFIE
+9 ILGLLESEEGAKFIK
-24 KLFKILPKEK
+24 KLFKIFSKEK

-39 NELFNRINNNFK
+39 AKLLNIINNSIE

-57 FTDELDNEKIINYFK
+57 STGELDNEKIINYFK

-78 RTRLSVITNAL
+78 KTRLSVITNAL

-119 LKKVMKKILS
+119 LKKVMEKILS

-136 ELKETISFI
+136 ELKESLEFI
-145 STLENAYI
+145 STLEKAYI

-167 LEPTFMTKVIDKMFC
+167 LEPTFMTKAIDKMFC

-192 FDASVSFKQNIEI
+192 FDASASFKQNIEI

-275 DMAKENYKEELRKR
+275 DMAKEIYKEDARKR

-337 SNGIKKDSKSRI
+337 SNGIKKDSKARI

-370 RNLKQID
+370 RKLKQID
-377 ETDIKKL
+377 ETDIKEL

-403 LRIIASHI
+403 LKIIASHI

-638 IDSVSDYINNSS
+638 IDSISDCINNSS

-702 YRTGLE
+702 YRTELE

-725 IDVSKDITS
+725 IDISKDITS
-734 SKEILLKYIDGDEIL
+734 SKEILLNI
-749 DKSVD
+749 
-754 KTLKSSL
+754 
-761 DTLVENEFI
+761 
-770 SSESVSKKSYKY
+770 
-782 RRKSL
+782 

>member
-57 FTDELDNEKIINYFK
+57 STDELDNEKIINYFK

-78 RTRLSVITNAL
+78 KARLSVITNAL
-89 FFFKLYDNSSL
+89 FFFKLYDNSSF

-114 EIEKD
+114 QIKKD
-119 LKKVMKKILS
+119 LKKVMEKILS
-129 DEEIDFD
+129 DEEIGFD

-153 DSEVIMDLVNESGV
+153 DSEMIMDLVNESKV
-167 LEPTFMTKVIDKMFC
+167 LEPAFMTKVIDKMFC
-182 SVLNEEALEL
+182 SVLNKEALEL
-192 FDASVSFKQNIEI
+192 FDASVSFKQNVEI

-221 DTLNKLFEKYVE
+221 DTLNKLFEKYIE
-233 KILFFYMS
+233 KILFLYMS
-241 TDKNDILLSNNIL
+241 TDKNDTLLSNNIL

-261 IKKLDISLLTKLEI
+261 IEKLDISLLVKLEI
-275 DMAKENYKEELRKR
+275 NMAKENYKEELRKK
-289 LEYIDDIIN
+289 LKYIDDIIN

-306 IRCVVIPKLDKKT
+306 IRCVVMPKLDKKT

-349 MNLLTSSGIMK
+349 MNLLTSSGIMEE
-360 KINNERTINK
+360 INKERTINK
-370 RNLKQID
+370 QDLKQMNKS
-377 ETDIKKL
+377 DIEKL
-384 DKYASKAYYLA
+384 DKCASKAYYLA
-395 QEIDEPLA
+395 QEIEEPLA

-454 EKGTTVG
+454 KKGTTVG

-565 KDKAKEFYTKASV
+565 KYKAKEFYTKASV

-606 NLMKNDPTY
+606 NLMKNNPTY

-638 IDSVSDYINNSS
+638 IDSVSACINNIS

-686 SGIKYDDK
+686 NGIKYDDK
-694 ILNRQLEI
+694 ILNRQLEM

-725 IDVSKDITS
+725 VDVSKDITS
-734 SKEILLKYIDGDEIL
+734 SKEILLQYVDSDEIL

-761 DTLVENEFI
+761 DTLVENGFI
-770 SSESVSKKSYKY
+770 SSESVGKKSYKY
-782 RRKSL
+782 RHKSL

>member
-9 ILGLLESEEGTKFIE
+9 MLGLLESEEGTKFIE
-24 KLFKILPKEK
+24 KLFEILPKEK

-39 NELFNRINNNFK
+39 NELFNRINNSFK

-57 FTDELDNEKIINYFK
+57 STDELDNEKIINYFK

-78 RTRLSVITNAL
+78 RTRLSIITNAL

-119 LKKVMKKILS
+119 LKKVMEKILS
-129 DEEIDFD
+129 DEEIGFD

-167 LEPTFMTKVIDKMFC
+167 LEPAFMTKVIDKMFY
-182 SVLNEEALEL
+182 SVLNKEALEL
-192 FDASVSFKQNIEI
+192 FDASVSFKQNVEI

-241 TDKNDILLSNNIL
+241 TDKNDTLLSNNIL

-261 IKKLDISLLTKLEI
+261 IEKLDISLLTKLEI
-275 DMAKENYKEELRKR
+275 DMAKENYKEELRKK
-289 LEYIDDIIN
+289 LKYIDDIIN

-306 IRCVVIPKLDKKT
+306 IRCVVMPKLDEKT

-349 MNLLTSSGIMK
+349 MNLLTRSGIMEE
-360 KINNERTINK
+360 INKERTINK
-370 RNLKQID
+370 QDLKQMNKS
-377 ETDIKKL
+377 DIEKL

-411 MNDENTVSK
+411 MN
-420 PALKVAMISYANN
+420 YGNN

-702 YRTGLE
+702 YRTELE

-725 IDVSKDITS
+725 IDTSKDITS

-761 DTLVENEFI
+761 DTLVENGFI

>member
-9 ILGLLESEEGTKFIE
+9 ILGLLESEEGAKFIK
-24 KLFKILPKEK
+24 KLFKILSKEK

-39 NELFNRINNNFK
+39 VELLNIINN
-51 NSINGE
+51 SIENGLNGE
-57 FTDELDNEKIINYFK
+57 STGELDNEKIINYFK

-78 RTRLSVITNAL
+78 KTRLGVITNAL
-89 FFFKLYDNSSL
+89 FFFKLYDNSSF

-119 LKKVMKKILS
+119 LKKVMEKILS

-136 ELKETISFI
+136 ELKESIGFI
-145 STLENAYI
+145 STLEKAYI

-167 LEPTFMTKVIDKMFC
+167 LEPTFMTKAIDKIFC
-182 SVLNEEALEL
+182 SVVNKKALEL
-192 FDASVSFKQNIEI
+192 FDASTSFKQNVEI

-233 KILFFYMS
+233 KILFLYMS
-241 TDKNDILLSNNIL
+241 TYKNDTLLSNNIL

-261 IKKLDISLLTKLEI
+261 IEKLDISLLTKLEI
-275 DMAKENYKEELRKR
+275 NMAKEIYKEDSRKR

-298 NPNYCEDY
+298 NPNYSEDY

-337 SNGIKKDSKSRI
+337 SNGIKKDSKNRI

-472 SLLRFDAFYTDKTA
+472 SLLRFDAFYTDKTTK
-486 ESYLEGIL
+486 SYLEGIL

-578 KIRKLNKTLLDSKR
+578 KIRKLNKTLLDSRR

-638 IDSVSDYINNSS
+638 IDSVSACINNIS
-650 DEENKLDAYKYI
+650 DEKTKLDAYKYI

-672 SNSLTDILEKLVSL
+672 NNSLTDILKKLVSL

-702 YRTGLE
+702 YRIGLE

-725 IDVSKDITS
+725 VDVSKDITS
-734 SKEILLKYIDGDEIL
+734 SKEILLKYIDSDEFL

-761 DTLVENEFI
+761 DTLVENGFI
-770 SSESVSKKSYKY
+770 GSESVSKKSYKY
-782 RRKSL
+782 RHKSL

>member
-9 ILGLLESEEGTKFIE
+9 ILGLLESEEGAKFIK
-24 KLFKILPKEK
+24 KLFKIFSKEK

-57 FTDELDNEKIINYFK
+57 STDELDNEKIINYFK

-78 RTRLSVITNAL
+78 KTRLSVITNAL
-89 FFFKLYDNSSL
+89 FFFKLYDNSSF

-119 LKKVMKKILS
+119 LKKVMEKILS

-136 ELKETISFI
+136 ELKESLEFI
-145 STLENAYI
+145 STLEKAYI
-153 DSEVIMDLVNESGV
+153 DSEVIMNLVNESGV
-167 LEPTFMTKVIDKMFC
+167 LEPTFMTKAIDKMFC

-192 FDASVSFKQNIEI
+192 FDASASFKQNIEI

-275 DMAKENYKEELRKR
+275 DMAKEIYKEDARKR

-306 IRCVVIPKLDKKT
+306 IRCVVIQKLDKKT

-337 SNGIKKDSKSRI
+337 SNGIKKDSKGRI

-377 ETDIKKL
+377 ETDIKEL

-403 LRIIASHI
+403 LKIIASHI

-565 KDKAKEFYTKASV
+565 KDKAKEFYTKASA

-638 IDSVSDYINNSS
+638 IHSVSDYINNSS

-694 ILNRQLEI
+694 ICLKANNLI
-702 YRTGLE
+702 T
-708 NRFNQIIDLYK
+708 NNSK
-719 EAQKCN
+719 AN
-725 IDVSKDITS
+725 IFWKIE
-734 SKEILLKYIDGDEIL
+734 KGW
-749 DKSVD
+749 
-754 KTLKSSL
+754 
-761 DTLVENEFI
+761 
-770 SSESVSKKSYKY
+770 
-782 RRKSL
+782 

>member
-9 ILGLLESEEGTKFIE
+9 MLGLLESEEGTKFIE

-39 NELFNRINNNFK
+39 NELFNRINNSFK

-57 FTDELDNEKIINYFK
+57 SSGELDNEKIINYFK

-78 RTRLSVITNAL
+78 KTRLSVITNAL

-100 EKLEQILENNNIKE
+100 EKLEQILEKNNTKEQIK
-114 EIEKD
+114 KD
-119 LKKVMKKILS
+119 LKKVMEKILS

-145 STLENAYI
+145 STLENVYI

-167 LEPTFMTKVIDKMFC
+167 LEPTFMTKAIDKMFC
-182 SVLNEEALEL
+182 SVLNKEALEL
-192 FDASVSFKQNIEI
+192 FDASASFKQNIEI

-261 IKKLDISLLTKLEI
+261 IEKLDISLLTKLEI
-275 DMAKENYKEELRKR
+275 NMAKENYKEELRKK
-289 LEYIDDIIN
+289 LKYIDDIIN

-306 IRCVVIPKLDKKT
+306 VRCVVMPKLDKKT

-337 SNGIKKDSKSRI
+337 SNGIKKDSKGRI
-349 MNLLTSSGIMK
+349 MNLLTRSGIIEE
-360 KINNERTINK
+360 INKERTINK
-370 RNLKQID
+370 QDLKQINKS
-377 ETDIKKL
+377 DIEKL

-578 KIRKLNKTLLDSKR
+578 KIRRLNKTLLDSKR
-592 KTNEKEDNFFDMVD
+592 KTKEKEDNFFDMVD
-606 NLMKNDPTY
+606 NLMKNNPTY

-686 SGIKYDDK
+686 NGIKYDDK

-702 YRTGLE
+702 YRTELE

-725 IDVSKDITS
+725 IDISKDITS
-734 SKEILLKYIDGDEIL
+734 SKEILLQYVDSDEIL

-761 DTLVENEFI
+761 DTLVENGFI
-770 SSESVSKKSYKY
+770 SSESVGKKSYKY
-782 RRKSL
+782 RHKSL

>member
-9 ILGLLESEEGTKFIE
+9 MLGLLESEEGTKFIE

-39 NELFNRINNNFK
+39 NELFNRINNSFK

-57 FTDELDNEKIINYFK
+57 STDELDNEKIINYFK

-78 RTRLSVITNAL
+78 KTRLSVITNAL

-100 EKLEQILENNNIKE
+100 EKLEQILEKNNTKEQIK
-114 EIEKD
+114 KD
-119 LKKVMKKILS
+119 LKKVMEKILS

-145 STLENAYI
+145 STLENVYI

-167 LEPTFMTKVIDKMFC
+167 LEPTFMTKAIDKMFC
-182 SVLNEEALEL
+182 SVLNKEALEL
-192 FDASVSFKQNIEI
+192 FDASASFKQNIEI

-261 IKKLDISLLTKLEI
+261 IEKLDISLLTKLEI
-275 DMAKENYKEELRKR
+275 NMAKENYKEELRKK
-289 LEYIDDIIN
+289 LKYIDDIIN

-306 IRCVVIPKLDKKT
+306 VRCVVMPKLDKKT

-337 SNGIKKDSKSRI
+337 SNGIKKDSKGRI
-349 MNLLTSSGIMK
+349 MNLLTRSGIIEE
-360 KINNERTINK
+360 INKERTINK
-370 RNLKQID
+370 QDLKQINKS
-377 ETDIKKL
+377 DIEKL

-411 MNDENTVSK
+411 MNDNNTVSK

-454 EKGTTVG
+454 KKGTTVG

-578 KIRKLNKTLLDSKR
+578 KIRRLNKTLLDSKR

-606 NLMKNDPTY
+606 NLIKNDPTY

-638 IDSVSDYINNSS
+638 IDSVSACINNSS
-650 DEENKLDAYKYI
+650 DEQNKLDAYKYI

-686 SGIKYDDK
+686 NGIKYDDK
-694 ILNRQLEI
+694 ILNRQLEM

-719 EAQKCN
+719 EAQKSN
-725 IDVSKDITS
+725 VDVSKDITS
-734 SKEILLKYIDGDEIL
+734 SKEILLQYVDSDEIL

-761 DTLVENEFI
+761 DTLVENGFI
-770 SSESVSKKSYKY
+770 SSESVGKKSYKY
-782 RRKSL
+782 RHKTL

>member
-39 NELFNRINNNFK
+39 NELFNRINNSFK

-78 RTRLSVITNAL
+78 KTRLSVITNAL

-119 LKKVMKKILS
+119 LKKVMEKILS

-136 ELKETISFI
+136 ELKESLEFI
-145 STLENAYI
+145 STLEKAYI

-167 LEPTFMTKVIDKMFC
+167 LEPTFMTKAIDKMFC

-192 FDASVSFKQNIEI
+192 FDASASFKQNIEI

-275 DMAKENYKEELRKR
+275 DMAKEIYKEGARKR

-337 SNGIKKDSKSRI
+337 SNGIKKDSKARI

-377 ETDIKKL
+377 ETDIKEL

-403 LRIIASHI
+403 LKIIASHI

-507 NNVDHNKLS
+507 NNIDHNKLS

-702 YRTGLE
+702 YRTELE

-725 IDVSKDITS
+725 IDISKDITS
-734 SKEILLKYIDGDEIL
+734 SKEILLKYIDGDENL

>member
-9 ILGLLESEEGTKFIE
+9 ILGLLESEEGTKFIK
-24 KLFKILPKEK
+24 KLFKILSKEK

-39 NELFNRINNNFK
+39 VELLNIINN
-51 NSINGE
+51 SIENGLNGE
-57 FTDELDNEKIINYFK
+57 STGELDNEKIINYFK

-78 RTRLSVITNAL
+78 KTRLGVITNAL
-89 FFFKLYDNSSL
+89 FFFKLYDNSSF

-119 LKKVMKKILS
+119 LKKVMEKILS

-136 ELKETISFI
+136 ELKESIGFI
-145 STLENAYI
+145 STLEKAYI

-167 LEPTFMTKVIDKMFC
+167 LEPTFMTKAIDKIFC
-182 SVLNEEALEL
+182 SVVNKEALEL
-192 FDASVSFKQNIEI
+192 FDASTSFKQNVEI

-233 KILFFYMS
+233 KILFLYMA
-241 TDKNDILLSNNIL
+241 TDKNDTLLSNNIL

-275 DMAKENYKEELRKR
+275 DMAKEIYKEDSRKR

-298 NPNYCEDY
+298 NPNYSEDY

-337 SNGIKKDSKSRI
+337 SNGIKKDSKNRI

-454 EKGTTVG
+454 KKGTTVG

-472 SLLRFDAFYTDKTA
+472 SLLRFDAFYTDKTTK
-486 ESYLEGIL
+486 SYLEGIL

-578 KIRKLNKTLLDSKR
+578 KIRKLNKTLLDSRR

-638 IDSVSDYINNSS
+638 IDSVSACINNIS
-650 DEENKLDAYKYI
+650 DEKTKLDAYKYI

-725 IDVSKDITS
+725 VDVSKDITS
-734 SKEILLKYIDGDEIL
+734 SKEILLKYVDSDEFL

-761 DTLVENEFI
+761 DTLVENGFI

-782 RRKSL
+782 RHKSL

>member
-39 NELFNRINNNFK
+39 NELFNRINNSFK

-57 FTDELDNEKIINYFK
+57 SSDELDNEKIINYFK

-119 LKKVMKKILS
+119 LKKVMEKILS

-136 ELKETISFI
+136 ELKESLEFI
-145 STLENAYI
+145 STLEKAYI
-153 DSEVIMDLVNESGV
+153 DSEVIMDLVNESGA

-192 FDASVSFKQNIEI
+192 FDASVSFKQNVEI

-261 IKKLDISLLTKLEI
+261 IKKLDISLLTKLEV
-275 DMAKENYKEELRKR
+275 DMAKEIYKEDARKR

-337 SNGIKKDSKSRI
+337 SNGIKKDSKGRI

-377 ETDIKKL
+377 ETDIKEL

-507 NNVDHNKLS
+507 NNVDYNKLS

>member
-9 ILGLLESEEGTKFIE
+9 ILGLLESEEGAKFIE

-57 FTDELDNEKIINYFK
+57 STDELDNEKIINYFK

-78 RTRLSVITNAL
+78 KTRLSVITNAL

-119 LKKVMKKILS
+119 LKKVMEKILS

-136 ELKETISFI
+136 ELKESLEFI
-145 STLENAYI
+145 STLEKAYI

-167 LEPTFMTKVIDKMFC
+167 LEPTFMTKAIDKMFC

-192 FDASVSFKQNIEI
+192 FDASASFKQNIEI

-275 DMAKENYKEELRKR
+275 DMAKEIYKEGARKR

-337 SNGIKKDSKSRI
+337 SNGIKKDSKARI

-370 RNLKQID
+370 RKLKQID
-377 ETDIKKL
+377 ETDIKEL

-403 LRIIASHI
+403 LKIIASHI

-565 KDKAKEFYTKASV
+565 KDKTKQFYTKASV
-578 KIRKLNKTLLDSKR
+578 KIR
-592 KTNEKEDNFFDMVD
+592 
-606 NLMKNDPTY
+606 
-615 IEEYSVLKYEYNE
+615 
-628 DGTRKSIPLI
+628 
-638 IDSVSDYINNSS
+638 
-650 DEENKLDAYKYI
+650 
-662 RGTINIEVLR
+662 
-672 SNSLTDILEKLVSL
+672 
-686 SGIKYDDK
+686 
-694 ILNRQLEI
+694 
-702 YRTGLE
+702 
-708 NRFNQIIDLYK
+708 
-719 EAQKCN
+719 
-725 IDVSKDITS
+725 
-734 SKEILLKYIDGDEIL
+734 
-749 DKSVD
+749 
-754 KTLKSSL
+754 
-761 DTLVENEFI
+761 
-770 SSESVSKKSYKY
+770 
-782 RRKSL
+782 

>member
-9 ILGLLESEEGTKFIE
+9 ILGLLESEEGAKFIK
-24 KLFKILPKEK
+24 KLFKILSKEK

-39 NELFNRINNNFK
+39 VELLNIINN
-51 NSINGE
+51 SIENGLNGE
-57 FTDELDNEKIINYFK
+57 STGELDNEKIINYFK

-78 RTRLSVITNAL
+78 KTRLGVITNAL
-89 FFFKLYDNSSL
+89 FFFKLYDNSSF

-119 LKKVMKKILS
+119 LKKVMEKILS
-129 DEEIDFD
+129 DEEIGFD

-145 STLENAYI
+145 STLEKAYI

-167 LEPTFMTKVIDKMFC
+167 LEPTFMTKAIDKIFC
-182 SVLNEEALEL
+182 SVVNKEALEL
-192 FDASVSFKQNIEI
+192 FDASTSFKQNVEI

-233 KILFFYMS
+233 KILFLYMA
-241 TDKNDILLSNNIL
+241 TDKNDTLLSNNIL

-261 IKKLDISLLTKLEI
+261 IEKLDISLLTKLEI
-275 DMAKENYKEELRKR
+275 DMAKEIYKEELRKK
-289 LEYIDDIIN
+289 LKYIDDIIN

-349 MNLLTSSGIMK
+349 INLLTSSGIMK

-454 EKGTTVG
+454 KKGTTVG

-638 IDSVSDYINNSS
+638 IDSVSACINNIS
-650 DEENKLDAYKYI
+650 DEKTKLDAYKYI

-672 SNSLTDILEKLVSL
+672 NNSLTDILEKLVSL

-725 IDVSKDITS
+725 VDVSKDITS
-734 SKEILLKYIDGDEIL
+734 SKEILLKYVDSDEFL

-761 DTLVENEFI
+761 DTLVENGFI
-770 SSESVSKKSYKY
+770 SSESVSKKNYKY
-782 RRKSL
+782 RHKSL

>member
-9 ILGLLESEEGTKFIE
+9 MLGLLESEEGTKFIE

-39 NELFNRINNNFK
+39 NELFNRVNNSFK

-57 FTDELDNEKIINYFK
+57 STDELDNEKIINYFK

-78 RTRLSVITNAL
+78 KARLSVITNAL

-119 LKKVMKKILS
+119 LKKVMEKILS

-136 ELKETISFI
+136 ELKESLEFI

-167 LEPTFMTKVIDKMFC
+167 LEPTFMTKAIDKMFC

-192 FDASVSFKQNIEI
+192 FDASASFKQNIEI

-261 IKKLDISLLTKLEI
+261 IEKLDISLLVKLEI
-275 DMAKENYKEELRKR
+275 NMAKENYKEELRKR

-337 SNGIKKDSKSRI
+337 SNGIKKDSKGRI

-370 RNLKQID
+370 RKLKQID
-377 ETDIKKL
+377 QTDIKEL

-454 EKGTTVG
+454 KKGTTVG

-615 IEEYSVLKYEYNE
+615 IEEYSILKYEYNE

-702 YRTGLE
+702 YRTELE

-725 IDVSKDITS
+725 IDISKDITS
-734 SKEILLKYIDGDEIL
+734 SKEILLKYIDDDEIL

>member
-9 ILGLLESEEGTKFIE
+9 ILGLLESEEGAKFIK
-24 KLFKILPKEK
+24 KLFKILSKEK

-39 NELFNRINNNFK
+39 VELLNIINN
-51 NSINGE
+51 SIENGLNGE
-57 FTDELDNEKIINYFK
+57 STGELDNEKIINYFK

-78 RTRLSVITNAL
+78 KTRLGVITNAL
-89 FFFKLYDNSSL
+89 FFFNLYDNSSF

-119 LKKVMKKILS
+119 LKKVMEKILS
-129 DEEIDFD
+129 DEEIGFD

-145 STLENAYI
+145 STLEKAYI

-167 LEPTFMTKVIDKMFC
+167 LEPAFMTKVIDKMFC
-182 SVLNEEALEL
+182 SVLNKKALEL
-192 FDASVSFKQNIEI
+192 FDASTSFKQNVEI

-233 KILFFYMS
+233 KILFLYMA
-241 TDKNDILLSNNIL
+241 TDKNDTLLSNNIL

-261 IKKLDISLLTKLEI
+261 IEKLDISLLTKLEI
-275 DMAKENYKEELRKR
+275 DMAKEIYKEDSRKR

-298 NPNYCEDY
+298 NPNYSEDY

-337 SNGIKKDSKSRI
+337 SNGIKKDSKNRI

-403 LRIIASHI
+403 LKIIASHI

-454 EKGTTVG
+454 KKGTTVG

-472 SLLRFDAFYTDKTA
+472 SLLRFDAFYTDKTTK
-486 ESYLEGIL
+486 SYLEGIL

-638 IDSVSDYINNSS
+638 IDSVSACINNIS
-650 DEENKLDAYKYI
+650 DEKTKLDAYKYI

-725 IDVSKDITS
+725 VDVSKDITS
-734 SKEILLKYIDGDEIL
+734 SKEILLQYVDSDEIL

-761 DTLVENEFI
+761 DTLVENGFI
-770 SSESVSKKSYKY
+770 SSESVGKKSYKY
-782 RRKSL
+782 RHKSL

>member
-39 NELFNRINNNFK
+39 NELFNRINNSFK

-119 LKKVMKKILS
+119 LKKVMEKILS

-136 ELKETISFI
+136 ELKESLEFI

-167 LEPTFMTKVIDKMFC
+167 LEPTFMTKAIDKMFC

-192 FDASVSFKQNIEI
+192 FDASASFKQNIEI

-221 DTLNKLFEKYVE
+221 DPLNKLFEKYVE

-261 IKKLDISLLTKLEI
+261 IKKLDISLLTKLEV
-275 DMAKENYKEELRKR
+275 DMAKEIYKEDARKR

-306 IRCVVIPKLDKKT
+306 IRCVVIPKLDKKA

-326 EDFTKILTILD
+326 EDFTKILTILN
-337 SNGIKKDSKSRI
+337 SNSIKKDSKSRI

-370 RNLKQID
+370 RKLKQID
-377 ETDIKKL
+377 ETDIKEL

-403 LRIIASHI
+403 LKIIASHI

-454 EKGTTVG
+454 KKGTTVG

-486 ESYLEGIL
+486 KSYLEGIL

-592 KTNEKEDNFFDMVD
+592 KAKEKEDNLFDMVD

-702 YRTGLE
+702 YRTELE

-725 IDVSKDITS
+725 IDISKDITS